1 MQGYA
6 EDIDFLNADTDGSA
20 TVSKD
25 KSALERGQM
34 LRRLDIK
41 VQSDDLVAV
50 HLSGAARS

>member
-41 VQSDDLVAV
+41 V
-50 HLSGAARS
+50 